1 MEGSALICYK
11 TCITEIT
18 CVILELDNCLDW
30 NEIITELRTK
40 HHEDSRP
47 LHEIYSS
54 DINRLIKCITLN
66 PFLQDHLTKLNNK
79 ETIVLGSVRT
89 KIDDLEAMGQKQF
102 ENFLSERLLESKVP
116 ISQKIALNK
125 IEI

>member
-1 MEGSALICYK
+1 MS
-11 TCITEIT
+11 
-18 CVILELDNCLDW
+18 
-30 NEIITELRTK
+30 TK
-40 HHEDSRP
+40 HHEDSQP

-79 ETIVLGSVRT
+79 KTIVPGSART
-89 KIDDLEAMGQKQF
+89 KIDDLEATGQKQF
-102 ENFLSERLLESKVP
+102 ENFLSERLLVSKVP
-116 ISQKIALNK
+116 ISKKIALNK